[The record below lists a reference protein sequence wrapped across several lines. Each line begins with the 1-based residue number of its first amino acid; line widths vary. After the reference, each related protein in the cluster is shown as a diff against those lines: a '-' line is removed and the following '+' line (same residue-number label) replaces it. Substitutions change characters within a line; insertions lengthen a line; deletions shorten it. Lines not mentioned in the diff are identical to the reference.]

1 MSCKI
6 HLLCFSIFLSFF
18 ELRNLIRNKNQRK
31 REKKMS
37 EQNEIISYKSP
48 VNRLSVFEKEEYY
61 LLYSDGDVPTEY
73 FQGVFEALLNE
84 MDNHPYRKLLID
96 IEKMKSTTL
105 AGRTW
110 LVLNFVPR
118 FYSKYEGV
126 FEVGILNT
134 KNFFEGITIDLLAKA
149 VMALG
154 FHINITFHKDIDSA
168 KSRLGIF

>member
-1 MSCKI
+1 
-6 HLLCFSIFLSFF
+6 
-18 ELRNLIRNKNQRK
+18 
-31 REKKMS
+31 
-37 EQNEIISYKSP
+37 
-48 VNRLSVFEKEEYY
+48 
-61 LLYSDGDVPTEY
+61 
-73 FQGVFEALLNE
+73 
-84 MDNHPYRKLLID
+84 
-96 IEKMKSTTL
+96 MKSTTL